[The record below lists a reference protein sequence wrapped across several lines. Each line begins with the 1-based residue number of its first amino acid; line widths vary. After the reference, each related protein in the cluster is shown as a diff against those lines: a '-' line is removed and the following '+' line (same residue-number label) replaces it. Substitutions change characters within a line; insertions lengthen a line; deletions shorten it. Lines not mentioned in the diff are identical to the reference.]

1 MKPTYRMSTSVLSAC
16 ELNESKLPSFVL
28 IQENS
33 GADAS
38 FLITS
43 LIGNCLKYQQN
54 GVVLVCLHHI
64 AQHYTSAGARLGFNI
79 GMARDKGRIVIQEPL
94 ADIGQHLLTSNYLM
108 KPKTELLNLL
118 LQTVTDDGEQLLQG
132 KQHVTIIIDSIVTL
146 IDLGC
151 PKDLVLQFCHKLI
164 NLANDQISVVLKVNT
179 SNLYPDIV
187 KSLEDYAGSNYLVTK
202 MKSGEFHEVDG
213 KIIYKKRSEYFK
225 HITKT
230 ILYKVGDKNI
240 KIFQPG
246 EIGVRS

>member
-1 MKPTYRMSTSVLSAC
+1 MSTSVLLAC
-16 ELNESKLPSFVL
+16 ELNEQKLPSFVL

-54 GVVLVCLHHI
+54 GVVLICLHHI
-64 AQHYTSAGARLGFNI
+64 AQHYTSAAARLGYNI
-79 GMARDKGRIVIQEPL
+79 GMARDKGRLIITETL
-94 ADIGQHLLTSNYLM
+94 ADIGQNSLNSIYFS
-108 KPKTELLNLL
+108 KPKAEML
-118 LQTVTDDGEQLLQG
+118 DSMLQG
-132 KQHVTIIIDSIVTL
+132 IKDDVEQQLQSQEHSTIVIDSVVTL

-164 NLANDQISVVLKVNT
+164 SFGSDRISVTLKVNS
-179 SNLYPDIV
+179 SNLYADLIA
-187 KSLEDYAGSNYLVTK
+187 SLEDYAGSNYLVTK

-213 KIIYKKRSEYFK
+213 KIIYKKRSQDFK

-246 EIGVRS
+246 EIGVR